1 MWGMNI
7 MFDLNDVNS
16 ILDSL
21 SEEYLCFASEAH
33 FQLMFAFEANKQFG
47 EKYLFYPEW
56 PCNAEIGNKK
66 DHIDLMIVDENKEKT
81 FIEFKYKTRKGCTY
95 TLPPDVKI
103 TPSNMGARSIAKYDC
118 WKDIQRLEKHVD
130 NREASNAFF
139 IFLTNDPLYWKE
151 RNASE
156 VYGDDFSM
164 EDGNHSSKPKRWKD
178 ADKVEKAIGE
188 KRKDPIITK
197 DYNFEYTP
205 YSKTED
211 DKKAGEF
218 KVLVVDIKSEDYC
231 RKSLSF

>member
-95 TLPPDVKI
+95 TLPPDVKV
-103 TPSNMGARSIAKYDC
+103 TPSNMDARPNAKYDC
-118 WKDIQRLEKHVD
+118 WKDIQRLEKYVAKG
-130 NREASNAFF
+130 EASNAFF

-151 RNASE
+151 RNVSE

-178 ADKVEKAIGE
+178 ADKVEKAIGVK
-188 KRKDPIITK
+188 KRIPLLLKTITLNTFLIQK
-197 DYNFEYTP
+197 Q
-205 YSKTED
+205 
-211 DKKAGEF
+211 
-218 KVLVVDIKSEDYC
+218 
-231 RKSLSF
+231 

>member
-1 MWGMNI
+1 
-7 MFDLNDVNS
+7 MFDRNKVF
-16 ILDSL
+16 IVV
-21 SEEYLCFASEAH
+21 EELRKKYLCFASEAH

-95 TLPPDVKI
+95 TLPPDVKV
-103 TPSNMGARSIAKYDC
+103 TPSNMDARPNAKYDC
-118 WKDIQRLEKHVD
+118 WKDIQRLEKYVAKGK
-130 NREASNAFF
+130 ASNAFF

-164 EDGNHSSKPKRWKD
+164 EDGNHSSKIKRWKD

-197 DYNFEYTP
+197 DYNFEYFP
-205 YSKTED
+205 YSKTVVS
-211 DKKAGEF
+211 KKVDEF
-218 KVLVVDIKSEDYC
+218 KSLVVDIK
-231 RKSLSF
+231 

>member
-47 EKYLFYPEW
+47 EQYLFYPEW

-66 DHIDLMIVDENKEKT
+66 DHIDLMIVDKNKEKT

-118 WKDIQRLEKHVD
+118 WKDIQRLEKYVAKG
-130 NREASNAFF
+130 EASNAFF

-164 EDGNHSSKPKRWKD
+164 QDGNHSSKPKRWKG

-188 KRKDPIITK
+188 KRKGPIITK
-197 DYNFEYTP
+197 DYNFEYFP
-205 YSKTED
+205 YSKTVVS
-211 DKKAGEF
+211 KKVDEF
-218 KVLVVDIKSEDYC
+218 QFLVVDIK
-231 RKSLSF
+231 